1 MALPEIVIQP
11 RRSLF
16 SLNLQEIWQYR
27 ELFLTLAWRDIKV
40 RYKQTVLGVI
50 WAVVQ
55 PVLSTV
61 IFTVFFGRLAGIPS
75 GQLPYSLFVLIG
87 LVFWNFFSGSLI
99 SISNSLVENEHIIK
113 KVYFPRIV
121 LPLSAVVTSCVDF
134 FINLLILFAYAFYLG
149 YPPHTSLIII
159 LPLAFFTTILAAAG
173 SGLFFSALNVKY
185 RDVRYALP
193 YFFQLLMF
201 LTPVIYSLNI
211 ISGRNSLIMAVNPM
225 TSVIESVRMSFSS
238 DGSLN
243 PGLLI
248 ISALSVLGTLL
259 VGLWYFNRTESQ
271 FADIA

>member
-149 YPPHTSLIII
+149 YPPHNSLIII